1 MALSTAEH
9 DPGLFRGSSAGLRF
23 ALIAVLCVT
32 LMVLD
37 QENKHLVEIRKG
49 LSFIVQPAVYL
60 VSAPSSIGDWL
71 FDTLASRDELQ
82 EENTR
87 LQEQQL
93 IMSGLLQTYSALK
106 AENDRLRG
114 LLDSTE
120 KLSDKVL
127 IAEIVAIDMT
137 PFRQSVLIN
146 KGSFDG
152 VQVGEALI
160 DAEGVVGQ
168 VTRDRQVSAEV
179 LLITDADH
187 AIPIEL
193 LRNRLRSIA
202 VGTGEIDSLTLPF
215 LPRNADIIEGDVLIS
230 SGLGGTF
237 PAGYPVAIV
246 SSVRSNPGQAFLE
259 INAKPIALL
268 NRIREV
274 LVVKT
279 QKPLAGLTTEAAT
292 SEPPMT
298 VIEADE

>member
-49 LSFIVQPAVYL
+49 LSFIVQPVVYL
-60 VSAPSSIGDWL
+60 VSTPSSIGGWL
-71 FDTLASRDELQ
+71 FDTLASREELQ

-202 VGTGEIDSLTLPF
+202 VGTGEIDSLTLTF
-215 LPRNADIIEGDVLIS
+215 L
-230 SGLGGTF
+230 
-237 PAGYPVAIV
+237 
-246 SSVRSNPGQAFLE
+246 
-259 INAKPIALL
+259 
-268 NRIREV
+268 
-274 LVVKT
+274 LV
-279 QKPLAGLTTEAAT
+279 
-292 SEPPMT
+292 
-298 VIEADE
+298 I

>member
-1 MALSTAEH
+1 MARSTTEH

-49 LSFIVQPAVYL
+49 LSFIVQPIVYA
-60 VSAPSSIGDWL
+60 VSAPSSASDWL
-71 FDTLASRDELQ
+71 FDTLSSREALQ
-82 EENTR
+82 EENAR

-106 AENDRLRG
+106 AENNRLRA

-168 VTRDRQVSAEV
+168 VTRDRQMSAEA

-237 PAGYPVAIV
+237 PAGYPVATVI
-246 SSVRSNPGQAFLE
+246 SVRSNPGQAFLE

-279 QKPLAGLTTEAAT
+279 QKPLAGLATDTAT
-292 SEPPMT
+292 SEPPT
-298 VIEADE
+298 TAIEADE